1 MKLSLRD
8 AVQRTLIPLFVLLF
22 QSIPVTGQLSDSA
35 QISVITCRAGDDIY
49 NTFGHTAIRIYDPLD
64 GKNELY
70 NYGIFN
76 FREPNFTMK
85 FLRGKLLYSLG
96 LQPYRRFLENYHYEK
111 RTVFEQVLDIS
122 QKDRKEIY
130 QAIRTNY
137 KPENR
142 AYLYDFFFD
151 NCSTRPR
158 DILLDH
164 IDGVSFA
171 EQKGNKTFRHL
182 LDEYTYAK
190 PWTDFGIDL
199 IIGSVADWTADRND
213 QMFLP
218 EYLFTNLEEAKVNGH
233 SLVSETKILANFE
246 SELERRSNIPWF
258 TPVLVFAILLLL
270 ELILFLKFRKKA
282 IPKWLT
288 IIDKFWIFILGI
300 GSIIIAF
307 MWFGTDHIATKQNL
321 NLLWMHPL
329 FLVILFKPKRRIVLF
344 SIILMIL
351 AILLSPFIQELHLAS
366 ILIILIT
373 ILKLVRRG
381 L

>member
-22 QSIPVTGQLSDSA
+22 QGIPVTGQLSDSA

-270 ELILFLKFRKKA
+270 ELILFLKFRKKVN
-282 IPKWLT
+282 PKWLT